1 MTIIREEEPEQLIR
15 NKTTGK
21 TSITKIVKE
30 PKKAKSIDGHLFGVS
45 KELKA
50 LFVEI
55 NERIL
60 QISDEIERYTTNAEI
75 VYKTSLNFA
84 YVALQKKNNALR
96 ILLRS
101 TNGQIKDPLSLT
113 ERIPKTH
120 GYGKI
125 THQMHISPK
134 KEDSEKFL
142 DDIMD
147 VIFQAYSATQ

>member
-1 MTIIREEEPEQLIR
+1 
-15 NKTTGK
+15 
-21 TSITKIVKE
+21 
-30 PKKAKSIDGHLFGVS
+30 
-45 KELKA
+45 
-50 LFVEI
+50 
-55 NERIL
+55 
-60 QISDEIERYTTNAEI
+60 
-75 VYKTSLNFA
+75 LNFA

-101 TNGQIKDPLSLT
+101 ANGQIKDPLNLT

-134 KEDSEKFL
+134 KENNEKYL

-147 VIFQAYSATQ
+147 IIFQAYSATQ